1 MQAVE
6 TAPPGTVLLT
16 MGVILP
22 LAVVLIELATG
33 MCAGAVFDPLP
44 TWGHVLLV
52 LSVPAINY
60 LLWRAARRDRAE
72 RPPGWLMPAAG
83 ASAAISAAY
92 ALLFLPLLPLSII
105 AILLLG
111 LGLLPQ
117 APALALIANLKL
129 MGRLIVDGRE
139 VRRWLG
145 GILLGLAALVL
156 VDLPATATFVAMRWS
171 AGDEAEARRAAALMR
186 AAGDENML
194 LRLCYGDA
202 GRSTGLASF
211 LVSSWGNG
219 LFADGSVANSTAAR
233 ELYFRTTGRAFNA
246 EAAPGRGRGRG
257 RLFSF
262 DQDQGGE
269 SVGGQAE
276 GLKLADSRL
285 DGSISASDNVGYLEW
300 TARFENDSEIQR
312 EARLTLLLPPGAVAS
327 RATLWVNGQP
337 REASVAGRGEAR
349 AAYEGVV
356 NARRDPL
363 LVTTAGAG
371 RLLVQAFPVPPGA
384 SLKLRIG
391 MSAPLEIAAHGGR
404 SLTLP
409 AIAERNFEIPT
420 ELRHQLW
427 VEGDALLGGKG
438 TVMRGPVDDGQ
449 LAARPR
455 IATVAIA
462 APSTRTALLPATRD
476 APALAIVQTIS
487 RRPSPR
493 PRSLVLL
500 IDGSEANREGGAAV
514 ARALE
519 SIPAGL
525 PVALLIAAE
534 EPRKVPMAPW
544 SPEQR
549 RRVTKAISS
558 TAFRGGQDNIGALAD
573 SLDLAEGADSALL
586 WVHGPQ
592 PVAFTRSRARLEQL
606 LERRRDLPSL
616 VRYQPR
622 QGPAFAIAGERW
634 FEGARDVP
642 PSGDSARDL
651 AALIGELSG
660 GLRWRVERTAAP
672 AKDGPASSLHIA
684 RLWGSQTIAS
694 APGDKR
700 ADSVEL
706 ARRLNIV
713 TPVSGAVVLE
723 SDAEYRTNGLP
734 VPGAAEVPTVPEPGF
749 WVLLAIVALLC
760 AGLLRR
766 RLVPGMA

>member
-1 MQAVE
+1 MPAVE
-6 TAPPGTVLLT
+6 TAPPGPVLLS

-22 LAVVLIELATG
+22 LVVVLVELATG
-33 MCAGAVFDPLP
+33 LCAGTVFDPLP
-44 TWGHVLLV
+44 TWGHVLVV
-52 LSVPAINY
+52 LAVPASNFA
-60 LLWRAARRDRAE
+60 LWRAARQDGAG

-83 ASAAISAAY
+83 AGAAIAAAY
-92 ALLFLPLLPLSII
+92 TLLFLPLLPIAII

-129 MGRLIVDGRE
+129 TARLIVDGRE

-145 GILLGLAALVL
+145 GILLGLAALAL
-156 VDLPATATFVAMRWS
+156 VDLPATATFLAMRWS
-171 AGDEAEARRAAALMR
+171 AGDEAEVRRGAALMR
-186 AAGDENML
+186 ALGDEKML

-202 GRSTGLASF
+202 GRGTGLASF
-211 LVSSWGNG
+211 LVSSWGG
-219 LFADGSVANSTAAR
+219 SLFADGSVESSSAAR
-233 ELYFRTTGRAFNA
+233 ELYFRTTGKAFNA
-246 EAAPGRGRGRG
+246 GAVPARSRP
-257 RLFSF
+257 FSF
-262 DQDQGGE
+262 DGDQGGE
-269 SVGGQAE
+269 SVGGRAE

-285 DGSISASDNVGYLEW
+285 DGSISAADNVGYLEW
-300 TARFENDSEIQR
+300 TGRFENRSQVQR
-312 EARLTLLLPPGAVAS
+312 EARLTLLLPPGGVAS
-327 RATLWVNGQP
+327 RATLWVNGVP
-337 REASVAGRGEAR
+337 REARVAGRGEAR
-349 AAYEGVV
+349 AAYQGVV
-356 NARRDPL
+356 SQRRDPL

-391 MSAPLEIAAHGGR
+391 MSAPLEIASDGGR
-404 SLTLP
+404 TLTLP
-409 AIAERNFEIPT
+409 AIAERNFEVPA

-427 VEGDALLGGKG
+427 IEGDAPLGGKG
-438 TVMRGPVDDGQ
+438 KVIRAPLDDAW
-449 LAARPR
+449 LSARPR
-455 IATVAIA
+455 IAAVAIA
-462 APSTRTALLPATRD
+462 QPSTRQALLPATSD
-476 APALAIVQTIS
+476 SAALAIVQTIA

-500 IDGSEANREGGAAV
+500 LDGSEANREGAAAL
-514 ARALE
+514 ARALD

-534 EPRKVPMAPW
+534 EPRRVPMAPW

-549 RRVTKAISS
+549 RRVSEAVSN
-558 TAFRGGQDNIGALAD
+558 TAFTGGQDNLGALAD
-573 SLDLAEGADSALL
+573 ALDLAQGGDSALL

-592 PVAFTRSRARLEQL
+592 PVDFARSRARLEQL
-606 LERRRDLPSL
+606 LERRRDLPGL

-622 QGPAFAIAGERW
+622 PGPAFAIAGEPW

-642 PSGDSARDL
+642 PSDNAARDL
-651 AALIGELSG
+651 ASLIGDLSG
-660 GLRWRVERTAAP
+660 GLRWRIERTAAP
-672 AKDGPASSLHIA
+672 AKNGPASSLHIA
-684 RLWGSQTIAS
+684 RLWGNQTVAS

-700 ADSVEL
+700 AAAVEL

-723 SDAEYRTNGLP
+723 TDAEYRTNGLP

-749 WVLLAIVALLC
+749 WVLLAITALLF

-766 RLVPGMA
+766 RLVTGLA